1 MTSYTMQT
9 FKAAFNAAF
18 ATPFTLSPKN
28 VLLCA
33 VRTTD
38 GQTILISAA
47 KNSGIKAGDKLPG
60 LTIIHGANAEGEERF
75 YATDKASSIFA
86 EEAFEAL

>member
-18 ATPFTLSPKN
+18 APPFTMSPKN
-28 VLLCA
+28 VLLSA

-38 GQTILISAA
+38 GQTLLISAA
-47 KNSGIKAGDKLPG
+47 KGSGIKEGDKLAH
-60 LTIIHGANAEGEERF
+60 LTIIHGANAQGEERF
-75 YATDKASSIFA
+75 YATDKANSIFA